1 MLFLKIVVFLL
12 IKNKDIMA
20 ISTNQKRKIIQ
31 VINVFETGTPDGNYS
46 NISIYADGP
55 VINGSRI
62 KQITYGRSQT
72 TEYGV
77 LKILIEQY
85 IANKGQYAE
94 QLKPYINKIGK
105 QPSLCTDSSF
115 KSLLKNAGQN
125 DPIMRSTQDY
135 FFDQL
140 YYQPAFKWFTSMKF
154 TLPLSLLVIY
164 DSFIHSGSILPFLRQ
179 RFPESV
185 PVNGGDEKK
194 WIIQY
199 TAVRHDWLKHHPNKI
214 LRSTIYRPITFENAI
229 AKNNWDLA
237 LPINANGTIIP

>member
-1 MLFLKIVVFLL
+1 
-12 IKNKDIMA
+12 MA
-20 ISTNQKRKIIQ
+20 ISANQKRKIIQ
-31 VINVFETGTPDGNYS
+31 VVNVFETGTPNGNYS

-55 VINGSRI
+55 AINGQRI

-77 LKILIEQY
+77 LKILIQQY
-85 IANKGQYAE
+85 IANNGQFANQFKTYVE
-94 QLKPYINKIGK
+94 KIGK
-105 QPSLCTDSSF
+105 QPSLCTDSPF

-125 DPIMRSTQDY
+125 DPIMKSTQDV

-164 DSFIHSGSILPFLRQ
+164 DSFIHSGSIPVFLRQ
-179 RFPESV
+179 KFPESV

-194 WIIQY
+194 WITQY
-199 TAVRHDWLKHHPNKI
+199 LAARHDWLEHHSNKI
-214 LRSTIYRPITFENAI
+214 LRNTIYRPITFEKAI
-229 AKNNWDLA
+229 AQNNWDLA
-237 LPINANGTIIP
+237 LPVNANGTIIS

>member
-1 MLFLKIVVFLL
+1 
-12 IKNKDIMA
+12 MA
-20 ISTNQKRKIIQ
+20 ISANQKRKIIQ
-31 VINVFETGTPDGNYS
+31 VINVFETGTITGNYS

-85 IANKGQYAE
+85 IANNGQYSG
-94 QLKPYINKIGK
+94 QLQPYVNKIGK
-105 QPSLCTDSSF
+105 QPSLCTDSLF

-125 DPIMRSTQDY
+125 DPVMKSTQDT
-135 FFDQL
+135 FFDQI

-164 DSFIHSGSILPFLRQ
+164 DSFIHSGTILAFLRQ

-194 WIIQY
+194 WITQY
-199 TAVRHDWLKHHPNKI
+199 VNARHDWLAHHSNKI
-214 LRSTIYRPITFENAI
+214 LRNTVYRPICFEKAI
-229 AKNNWDLA
+229 AQNNWDLA
-237 LPINANGTIIP
+237 LPINANGTIIS

>member
-1 MLFLKIVVFLL
+1 
-12 IKNKDIMA
+12 MA
-20 ISTNQKRKIIQ
+20 ISANQKRKIMQ
-31 VINVFETGTPDGNYS
+31 VINVFETGTPTGNYS

-55 VINGSRI
+55 IIDGQRI

-77 LKILIEQY
+77 LKILIQQY
-85 IANKGQYAE
+85 IANNGQFAD
-94 QLKPYINKIGK
+94 QFRPYVDKIGK
-105 QPSLCTDSSF
+105 QPSLYTDATF

-125 DPIMRSTQDY
+125 DPIMKTTQDV

-164 DSFIHSGSILPFLRQ
+164 DSFIHSGSILASLRQ
-179 RFPESV
+179 KFPESV

-194 WIIQY
+194 WIAQY
-199 TAVRHDWLKHHPNKI
+199 VAARHDWLEHHSNKI
-214 LRSTIYRPITFENAI
+214 LRNTVCRPITFEKAI

-237 LPINANGTIIP
+237 LPIDANGTIIP

>member
-1 MLFLKIVVFLL
+1 
-12 IKNKDIMA
+12 MA
-20 ISTNQKRKIIQ
+20 ISANQKRKIIQ
-31 VINVFETGTPDGNYS
+31 VVNVFETGTPTGNYS

-55 VINGSRI
+55 AIVGQRI

-77 LKILIEQY
+77 LKILIQQY
-85 IANKGQYAE
+85 IANNGQFAN
-94 QLKPYINKIGK
+94 QFKPYADKIGK
-105 QPSLCTDSSF
+105 QPSLCTDATF

-125 DPIMRSTQDY
+125 DPVMKSTQDV

-164 DSFIHSGSILPFLRQ
+164 DSFIHSGSIPVFLRQ
-179 RFPESV
+179 KFPESV

-194 WIIQY
+194 WITQY
-199 TAVRHDWLKHHPNKI
+199 LAARHDWLEHHSNKI
-214 LRSTIYRPITFENAI
+214 LRNTIYRPITFENAI
-229 AKNNWDLA
+229 AQNNWDLT
-237 LPINANGTIIP
+237 LPIDANGTIVS

>member
-1 MLFLKIVVFLL
+1 
-12 IKNKDIMA
+12 MA
-20 ISTNQKRKIIQ
+20 ISENQKRKIIQ
-31 VINVFETGTPDGNYS
+31 VINVFETGTITGNYS
-46 NISIYADGP
+46 KISIFSDGP
-55 VINGSRI
+55 VINGNRI

-85 IANKGQYAE
+85 ITNKGQFAD
-94 QLKPYINKIGK
+94 QFKPFVDKIGK

-125 DPIMRSTQDY
+125 DSIMKSTQDN

-140 YYQPAFKWFTSMKF
+140 YYQPAFNWFTSMKF

-185 PVNGGDEKK
+185 PANGGDEKK
-194 WIIQY
+194 WINQY
-199 TAVRHDWLKHHPNKI
+199 IAARHDWLEHHPNKI
-214 LRSTIYRPITFENAI
+214 LRNTVYRPICFEKAI
-229 AKNNWDLA
+229 AQNNWDLSSA
-237 LPINANGTIIP
+237 IDANGTIVSLAVKT